1 LVTPKLTSFNHAIY
15 VISDSID
22 VLKKA
27 VDDGAAAVQLRDK
40 SGDLESIREKARA
53 MVLYKRS
60 KNFIFILNDH
70 PKLAVEV
77 NADGVH
83 IGQDYETAE
92 ARRIVGPDLIIGK
105 STHSI
110 EQGLEAQKEEANY
123 ISVGP
128 VFLTPTK
135 PGRKAVGLEYVREAA
150 GKISL
155 PFVAIGGIDL
165 DNVGAVL
172 EAGAKTIGVV
182 RAASAVPQFLKLI
195 GESGR

>member
-1 LVTPKLTSFNHAIY
+1 